1 MWNNKNSIEDM
12 IIFEDKDILVCHKAA
27 GIAVQNARIGA
38 ADMESSLKN
47 YLALKN
53 METVPYLGVVHRLD
67 QPVSGI
73 LVFAR
78 TPAAAKNLNQ
88 QLQNDQFEK
97 YYQAVVCGA
106 LPDSGTLT
114 DYLVKDGRTNT
125 SRICSKNTPGAKKAV
140 LSYEILE
147 TSEVTGLSVIQ
158 IHLGTGRHH
167 QIRVQMADAGAPLWG
182 DNKYNPEF
190 VNKRGYFP
198 IALRAF
204 RLSFCHPTTGKRME
218 FEVPCNWE
226 QLETKA
232 D

>member
-53 METVPYLGVVHRLD
+53 TETVPYLGVVHRLD

-147 TSEVTGLSVIQ
+147 TSEVTGLSVVQ